1 MLTSAWK
8 GTAYYKT
15 PYHMQEIETAFR
27 RVVQFEDDTNVRMRE
42 KDPEKRDQKLKANFS
57 FYYSISYKV
66 LENRQ
71 AYQGE
76 NSKMEAAF
84 SKIRELDMNGNFIS
98 DDDISDLQTNDTITY
113 NLMTLPDVSTYMIAK
128 QYKTYT
134 CGKNVQKKFDGE
146 KMDFGTIRKPDNC
159 FIIIAFQNKYL
170 EKRDAMWQRMSMEF
184 SVMTGVA
191 MLAVIAFLYSAVT
204 LGIRNCKRRWLS
216 LIHI

>member
-1 MLTSAWK
+1 
-8 GTAYYKT
+8 
-15 PYHMQEIETAFR
+15 MQEIETAFR

-146 KMDFGTIRKPDNC
+146 KMDFGTIRKLHFRTNISKKEMPCGRECQWN
-159 FIIIAFQNKYL
+159 
-170 EKRDAMWQRMSMEF
+170 
-184 SVMTGVA
+184 
-191 MLAVIAFLYSAVT
+191 FL
-204 LGIRNCKRRWLS
+204 L
-216 LIHI
+216 

>member
-1 MLTSAWK
+1 
-8 GTAYYKT
+8 
-15 PYHMQEIETAFR
+15 MQEIETAFR

-134 CGKNVQKKFDGE
+134 CGKNV
-146 KMDFGTIRKPDNC
+146 T
-159 FIIIAFQNKYL
+159 
-170 EKRDAMWQRMSMEF
+170 EKRWILERS
-184 SVMTGVA
+184 GN
-191 MLAVIAFLYSAVT
+191 
-204 LGIRNCKRRWLS
+204 R
-216 LIHI
+216 